1 MIHKLTEIVPKGV
14 RCGMSV
20 KHSLVVPCFNEQDNI
35 EPFLLAVKQA
45 MAGYTDSYEVVFVN
59 DGSTDNTRAVLRA
72 VAEKYTDVCV
82 KVIGFSRNFGKEA
95 AMYAGL
101 QECTGDYVTIID
113 ADLQQPPET
122 AAEMGRLLDA
132 QPEIDMVAAVQQQRK
147 ESKLMVVCKNAFY
160 SLINKMTEIDVL
172 ADASDF
178 RTLRRSVVEA
188 VLSLSEYHRFSKGLF
203 AWVGF
208 NTLSIPYTV
217 CERRSGESKWSFI
230 KLLRYALVGI
240 MSYTETPLRLPVYLG
255 GGLLTLSLLG
265 ALALL
270 LCQLLGGLLVGFWW
284 LADLLVFLASLIL
297 LSVGVQ
303 GMYLGKVHTQVKQRP
318 IYIAKE
324 KYTNETMDR

>member
-101 QECTGDYVTIID
+101 QECTGDYVTVID
-113 ADLQQPPET
+113 ADLQQPPES
-122 AAEMGRLLDA
+122 AVEMGRLLDA

-270 LCQLLGGLLVGFWW
+270 CQLLGGLYVGFWW